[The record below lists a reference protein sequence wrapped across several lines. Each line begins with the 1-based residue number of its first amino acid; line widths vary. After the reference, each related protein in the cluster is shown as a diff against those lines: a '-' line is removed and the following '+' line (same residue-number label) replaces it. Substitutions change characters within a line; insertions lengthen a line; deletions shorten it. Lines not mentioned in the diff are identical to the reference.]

1 MIGSSTDIKRGC
13 DEDPTFD
20 MDVDGN
26 LELEIVGQDEPDA
39 RLDLNMQGQVHVRG
53 ISQFHE
59 RWERRPTFW
68 PWWTGSSRVHLT
80 VANLSKFDMC

>member
-39 RLDLNMQGQVHVRG
+39 RLDLNMQGQVPLLPIYNWVSRSNFCDHRG
-53 ISQFHE
+53 
-59 RWERRPTFW
+59 
-68 PWWTGSSRVHLT
+68 
-80 VANLSKFDMC
+80 

>member
-39 RLDLNMQGQVHVRG
+39 RLDLNMQGQVPLLPISNWVSRSNFCDHRG
-53 ISQFHE
+53 QEKGFWSVIFAGSCERNFSIS
-59 RWERRPTFW
+59 
-68 PWWTGSSRVHLT
+68 
-80 VANLSKFDMC
+80 